1 MSKKKGM
8 DKERQYRNISLHENF
23 AENIEKIIDDSAIN
37 YKTLSEFVH
46 DACRRRLEQL
56 LAIYPHLKDK
66 FDTTELENNSF

>member
-1 MSKKKGM
+1 MSKKKSM
-8 DKERQYRNISLHENF
+8 DKERQYRNVSLHEGF
-23 AENIEKIIDDSAIN
+23 AENIEKIIEDPAIN

-66 FDTTELENNSF
+66 FDSTELKNNPF